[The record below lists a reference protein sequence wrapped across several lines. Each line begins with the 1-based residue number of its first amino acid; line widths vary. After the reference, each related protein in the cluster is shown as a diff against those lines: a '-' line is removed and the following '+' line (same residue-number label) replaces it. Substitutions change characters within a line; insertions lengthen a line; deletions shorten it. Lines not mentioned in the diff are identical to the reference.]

1 MITHFLRFEEC
12 TPTQL
17 ADAFA
22 LRQRVFI
29 IEQECFY
36 EDIDGADPKAHHLFF
51 YDGATLAAYLRY
63 FESGVKFQEGSLGR
77 IIVDKRYRGGE
88 TGQTLIKTGIQKAF
102 ELNPDANIRIEAQSA
117 LTEYYKQ
124 FGFTPVSD
132 IYLVDG
138 INHIQMVLS
147 NR

>member
-1 MITHFLRFEEC
+1 MITHFQKFEDC

-29 IEQECFY
+29 IEQQCFY
-36 EDIDGADPKAHHLFF
+36 EDIDGADSKAHHLFF
-51 YDGATLAAYLRY
+51 YDGNILAAYLRY
-63 FESGVKFQEGSLGR
+63 FEPGIKFKEGSLGR
-77 IIVDKRYRGGE
+77 IIVDNRYRGGE
-88 TGQTLIKTGIQKAF
+88 IGKTLIQTGIQKAR
-102 ELNPDANIRIEAQSA
+102 ELTPGTSIRIEAQSA

-124 FGFTPVSD
+124 FGFLPVSD

-138 INHIQMVLS
+138 INHIQMVL
-147 NR
+147 